1 MVALA
6 VVHMV
11 EDMVGVVVD
20 MVVEEVE
27 DATRQWMST
36 LPSLEE
42 LPSLTMV
49 GVTTA
54 GDNILSVLAPNLS
67 RRSV

>member
-20 MVVEEVE
+20 MVVEEVT
-27 DATRQWMST
+27 A
-36 LPSLEE
+36 
-42 LPSLTMV
+42 
-49 GVTTA
+49 A
-54 GDNILSVLAPNLS
+54 GDNILSVLTPNLS
-67 RRSV
+67 RRAN